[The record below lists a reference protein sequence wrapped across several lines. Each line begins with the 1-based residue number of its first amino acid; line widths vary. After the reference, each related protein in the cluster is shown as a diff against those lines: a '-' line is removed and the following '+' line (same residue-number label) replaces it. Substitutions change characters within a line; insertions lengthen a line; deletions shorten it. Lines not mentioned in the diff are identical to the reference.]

1 MRVYRIEREKYL
13 DTTLKGLGAA
23 LTEGCRWNGL
33 NTRLVYTSESRAL
46 ATLEISVH
54 LDFSEDLPTDRYY
67 VEIDIPDGIKI
78 LELRTEDLPKH
89 WDIKPPSLE
98 TQYIGDDFANDNK
111 AAVLKVPSS
120 IVPPEYNYL
129 INPGHPEA
137 EKITVVSTERLVLT
151 KDLNRIMP
159 KIQGFRFKVQG

>member
-1 MRVYRIEREKYL
+1 MRIYRIEREKYL
-13 DTTLKGLGAA
+13 ATTLKGLGAA
-23 LTEGCRWNGL
+23 LTEGCRWNGP

-54 LDFSEDLPTDRYY
+54 LDFSEDLPTDRHY
-67 VEIDIPDGIKI
+67 VEIEIPDEIKI
-78 LELRTEDLPKH
+78 LELRTEDLPKN

-98 TQYIGDDFANDNK
+98 TQYIGDDFVNNNE

-129 INPGHPEA
+129 INPSHPDA
-137 EKITVVSTERLVLT
+137 EKITVVSTERLVFDTRL
-151 KDLNRIMP
+151 KQD
-159 KIQGFRFKVQG
+159 KV